1 VKIYVNNIPIFTDAL
16 TDTFSNGNV
25 LEWVKNIE
33 ESQISAPVF
42 TKLSFDKVIDI
53 LLSDSKLIEAAG
65 GMVFNPNNEFLLI
78 YRRGSWDLPKGKID
92 LGETPQQAGIREVWE
107 ECGLQ
112 NLHIDSTLP
121 NTYHT
126 YWMKG
131 KRILKKTYW
140 FKMTIPD
147 FQEAILQ
154 TEEDIEDSKWIKQ
167 ADFSPFKP
175 LSYPSIVDVIESV

>member
-1 VKIYVNNIPIFTDAL
+1 VKIYVNNIPIFTDAKTNTF
-16 TDTFSNGNV
+16 TDSKV

-33 ESQISAPVF
+33 ESQISSPVF
-42 TKLSFDKVIDI
+42 TKLSFNKVIDI
-53 LLSDSKLIEAAG
+53 LLNDSKLIEAAG

-92 LGETPQQAGIREVWE
+92 KGETPEQAGIREVWE
-107 ECGLQ
+107 ECGLK
-112 NLHIDSTLP
+112 NLQIFSSLP

-126 YWMKG
+126 YWMNG

-140 FKMTIPD
+140 FKMSIPD
-147 FQEAILQ
+147 FQETILQ